1 MEQALTQS
9 SRPHPVP
16 VVNRT
21 PLQAGDHPTNSTGSS
36 VAYLPAPNTPCARPA
51 GEMQADGSGFG
62 SALTDS
68 GSGSSGSNGSV
79 IQGHDDGDPGDE
91 TPGRSPRRTSP
102 HPASAAEVSSR
113 SIASRERTIAEPH
126 ALLAGSNDPLGE
138 GLGLLAG
145 MAIGL
150 LTLVVPL
157 LSVVND
163 RQAIPALS
171 EVETHFHSSR
181 QP

>member
-1 MEQALTQS
+1 MEQALTKS

-21 PLQAGDHPTNSTGSS
+21 PLQAVDHPINSAGPS

-51 GEMQADGSGFG
+51 GEMQADGCAF
-62 SALTDS
+62 TDS
-68 GSGSSGSNGSV
+68 GSGSSGSDGSV
-79 IQGHDDGDPGDE
+79 VQGHDDGDPGDE
-91 TPGRSPRRTSP
+91 TPGRSPRRTTT

-171 EVETHFHSSR
+171 EVETHFHASR